1 MTIIFIAK
9 NLLLVNEMCN
19 QKINKYK
26 IFSLHIKN
34 EIMINKNKNNYFAS
48 WLFTVDL
55 YLNVLTE
62 LFFDNQF
69 RFSYI

>member
-1 MTIIFIAK
+1 
-9 NLLLVNEMCN
+9 
-19 QKINKYK
+19 
-26 IFSLHIKN
+26 
-34 EIMINKNKNNYFAS
+34 MINKNKNNYFAS